1 VDCLRRCGHHD
12 GGVLVGRFPKETIA
26 TPTNPLDRVSSR
38 ARINPRAA
46 ERAFA
51 APKAPREVP
60 LVIDPRTGKPVA
72 GGPGGVVG
80 GAPGAGPGGVELVVP
95 PPMFETFGAASE
107 AVGAGIVIPVPDQL
121 MNLGGGYNADNPNP
135 NPSPN
140 SGLGAQQNGQV
151 AVPFGQQPATNNEG
165 ALANVIA
172 QLSAPLEEDPNSTTY
187 RAADNWESQ
196 SNVLGDM
203 IAKSIG
209 CGEGSAND
217 DQRAA
222 ASGIEEDIEQGR
234 LDGAPWIESLTA
246 VTITGTEGGTG
257 NLEFDLALARNAHE
271 CGAKLAPATRA
282 FLGLPP
288 EPEDVATGGPLCGT
302 PPGAAGAN
310 LGAAPGALVVAP
322 AGGAVGANDPS
333 KAANVGGANSVQLM
347 KVYDLGL
354 IYPICDHTPI
364 LWMQ

>member
-1 VDCLRRCGHHD
+1 VSTAVADARKKCLESFYKFNHYVMGYPDIDTAFHRELCATRQSWRYHPITLHLEPRGH
-12 GGVLVGRFPKETIA
+12 LKTSILTIGDSCYEIC
-26 TPTNPLDRVSSR
+26 L
-38 ARINPRAA
+38 
-46 ERAFA
+46 
-51 APKAPREVP
+51 
-60 LVIDPRTGKPVA
+60 
-72 GGPGGVVG
+72 
-80 GAPGAGPGGVELVVP
+80 
-95 PPMFETFGAASE
+95 
-107 AVGAGIVIPVPDQL
+107 
-121 MNLGGGYNADNPNP
+121 NP